1 MKIRMAVPALMMMFV
16 TLPIAWG
23 QSAAAPKANA
33 RAPLKIGVINLS
45 YAIANTAEGKQ
56 GLQEFQEQFM
66 PRTVEL
72 QNLQKQIDS
81 DQTRLRVGR
90 ETLSDE
96 ERVRLTR
103 EYEQLTR
110 RLQRK
115 QQDLE
120 DEGNEMQQEVAARI
134 GRKMT
139 EVLSRYARDNGYTV
153 VLDIS
158 SKQTSVISAAHESDI
173 TQDVVGLYDHDYP
186 VRSATTAPPGGA
198 AVAPSTSTPTP
209 KP

>member
-1 MKIRMAVPALMMMFV
+1 MKTRMAVPALIMMFM
-16 TLPIAWG
+16 TLPVAWG
-23 QSAAAPKANA
+23 QSAAVPKAGA
-33 RAPLKIGVINLS
+33 QAPLKIGVINMS
-45 YAIANTAEGKQ
+45 SAIANTSEGKQ

-72 QNLQKQIDS
+72 QNLQKQIEG

-103 EYEQLTR
+103 EYEQFTR
-110 RLQRK
+110 TLQRK

-120 DEGNEMQQEVAARI
+120 DEGNEIQQEMAARI
-134 GRKMT
+134 GRRMT
-139 EVLSRYARDNGYTV
+139 GVLNRYARDNGYTV

-158 SKQTSVISAAHESDI
+158 SKQTSVISAAHQSDI
-173 TQDVVGLYDHDYP
+173 TQDIISLYDHDYP
-186 VRSATTAPPGGA
+186 VKSATTAPPGA
-198 AVAPSTSTPTP
+198 AAIAPSTSNPTP
-209 KP
+209 EP